1 MILLLAMLSLA
12 QIPDSGVLQLGH
24 LDPGAWRITVR
35 EGNRWYR
42 AEFLVVAGQQE
53 YEVALNCVEA
63 RELPRLWPWG
73 PSWGPHPR
81 IRAWSEFLTPI
92 RGPGQQVRTVMVVE
106 PDRPGSRWAA
116 GERAD

>member
-1 MILLLAMLSLA
+1 MILLLAILSLA

-24 LDPGAWRITVR
+24 LDPGTWRITVR

-53 YEVALNCVEA
+53 YEVALNCVEYGD
-63 RELPRLWPWG
+63 LQPPRPGGGWPWG

-92 RGPGQQVRTVMVVE
+92 RGPGQQVRTVIVVE
-106 PDRPGSRWAA
+106 SPPQRQ
-116 GERAD
+116 GE